1 MNGRSA
7 VKLAKQLQPDI
18 VITDIAMPDL
28 NGVEATRQICA
39 EAPRSKVLAL
49 SMHTES
55 RFVLGILEAGAS
67 GYLLKDSAFEE
78 LAVAVKAILKDQIY
92 LSPAIA
98 GVVLSHS
105 LSRLGSKRKSEQV
118 ELSKREREVLQLI
131 AEGKST
137 KEIAATLYVSVKTV
151 ETHRKQ
157 IMDKLDVYSVA
168 GLTKYAVREGL
179 TSLQKV
185 NIPSSAGV
193 SIASWMSSKEQS
205 LCVRS
210 RITLWSAK
218 TGPDFLSYL
227 VFYEGKLINA
237 PIKPGEFPTGGI
249 DTDIHK

>member
-1 MNGRSA
+1 MSTIRRALAVLLLVVLSRGLSAQGAGARPTDLPLIGLAGITFRVSDLDKARRYYQGVLGFPEAFTLKDPTGRVNSIFFK
-7 VKLAKQLQPDI
+7 VNDDQYVEIVPGLAPG
-18 VITDIAMPDL
+18 TIA
-28 NGVEATRQICA
+28 RQVRA

-55 RFVLGILEAGAS
+55 GFVLGILEAGAS

-179 TSLQKV
+179 TSLQK
-185 NIPSSAGV
+185 
-193 SIASWMSSKEQS
+193 
-205 LCVRS
+205 
-210 RITLWSAK
+210 
-218 TGPDFLSYL
+218 
-227 VFYEGKLINA
+227 
-237 PIKPGEFPTGGI
+237 
-249 DTDIHK
+249 